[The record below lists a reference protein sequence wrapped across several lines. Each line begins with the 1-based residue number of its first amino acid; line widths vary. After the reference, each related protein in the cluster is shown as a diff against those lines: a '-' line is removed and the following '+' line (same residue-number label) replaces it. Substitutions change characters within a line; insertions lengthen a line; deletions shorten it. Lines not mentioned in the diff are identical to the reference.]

1 MANRSKGEGSI
12 YQHTDGRWMYSI
24 MHQGKRLTKSLKTR
38 DYDEALRNYQR
49 VRNQFM
55 GRIDR
60 GELELASVNNL
71 TIGELLADYLKHV
84 KDNGKKSVYVVG
96 KVLGKLQQEREFVPT
111 RRVATLTTQ
120 DFKAYRDRERKA
132 GASHATINYRFA
144 LLRAAMNLE
153 TKQTPSRVGK
163 VPYIP
168 IVHVDNRREGFL
180 EYDDHTA
187 VLDALPG
194 SLRAL
199 FVIAFHSGCRLGEV
213 LNMRWSDVDWKN
225 RIIRLPKT
233 KNGDKRNLPF
243 WGAIE
248 PHLRAQKAYRDKHH
262 LDCEHLFFWMS
273 EDTGLEHGGV
283 RNIPGTAI
291 RDFRASWQQAIE
303 RAHETNKNVMPKL
316 LFHDLRRS
324 GVRVMVQEA
333 GIPESQ
339 AMLISGHRTRAM
351 LERYNI
357 VSLKNVQDAGAKLD
371 AWSRARKA
379 PTHESPPTE
388 VPATQVAR

>member
-1 MANRSKGEGSI
+1 MQSNEVRSNRAKGEGSI

-38 DYDEALRNYQR
+38 DYDEALKNYQK

-60 GELELASVNNL
+60 GDLETSSVNNL
-71 TIGELLADYLKHV
+71 TIGELLSDYLKYIR
-84 KDNGKKSVYVVG
+84 DNGKKSAYVIEKVIG
-96 KVLGKLQQEREFVPT
+96 KIQRGREFQPH

-120 DFKAYRDRERKA
+120 DFKNYRDREVGA
-132 GASHATINYRFA
+132 GVAHSTINFRFT
-144 LLRAAMNLE
+144 LIRAAMNLE

-168 IVHVDNRREGFL
+168 SVNEDNVREGFL
-180 EYDDHTA
+180 EYDDHTS
-187 VLDALPG
+187 VLDALPR
-194 SLRAL
+194 SLKAL
-199 FVIAFHSGCRLGEV
+199 FVIALHSGCRKGEV
-213 LNMRWSDVDWKN
+213 LNMKWADIDWRN
-225 RIIRLPKT
+225 RVIRLPKT
-233 KNGDKRNLPF
+233 KNGEKRNLPF
-243 WGAIE
+243 WGGIE
-248 PHLRAQKAYRDKHH
+248 SHLRAQKSYRDEHH
-262 LDCEHLFFWMS
+262 PECEHLFFWMS
-273 EDTGLEHGGV
+273 EDVQINRGGV
-283 RNIPGTAI
+283 RNVPGAPI
-291 RDFRASWQQAIE
+291 LDFRESWSNAVAIANE
-303 RAHETNKNVMPKL
+303 ANPRVSMDL

-339 AMLISGHRTRAM
+339 AMLISGHKTRAM

-371 AWSRARKA
+371 AWSKQHGIPVEQV
-379 PTHESPPTE
+379 PT
-388 VPATQVAR
+388 A